1 MDAFILQSP
10 TGCPQ
15 KKEASAPTKKSG
27 ENIDRFGCHSLLQSP
42 LHATNATNATKS
54 ATNATN
60 ATKSATNATKSATNA
75 TGTATGTATLQRGL
89 QQGLQQ
95 NVQRGLQRGLAI
107 WQKFAEKTEKTK
119 LCNGFYLFC

>member
-1 MDAFILQSP
+1 MDAFILQI
-10 TGCPQ
+10 
-15 KKEASAPTKKSG
+15 AHWMPTKKRGKRSHKKRG
-27 ENIDRFGCHSLLQSP
+27 EKIDRFGCHSLLQSP